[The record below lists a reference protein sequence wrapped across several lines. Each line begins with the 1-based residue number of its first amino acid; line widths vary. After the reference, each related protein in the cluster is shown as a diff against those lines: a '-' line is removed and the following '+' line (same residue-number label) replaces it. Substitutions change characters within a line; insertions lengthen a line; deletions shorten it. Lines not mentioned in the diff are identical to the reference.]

1 MLDFIK
7 KNAFIVL
14 VFVITLFLAF
24 LTFLTFIDKSFI
36 DLNDHNLQI
45 LLVFNIFLLLIL
57 FYMIFAE
64 VRKSLKIDVDISG
77 HKANR
82 KYITFFAL
90 FSLSNSCKEKLGLAA
105 S

>member
-7 KNAFIVL
+7 KNTFIAL
-14 VFVITLFLAF
+14 VFVITLLLAF

-36 DLNDHNLQI
+36 DLNDQNLQ
-45 LLVFNIFLLLIL
+45 LLLIFNVGLLLIL
-57 FYMIFAE
+57 FYVIFAE

-77 HKANR
+77 YKANR

-90 FSLSNSCKEKLGLAA
+90 FTLIPSII
-105 S
+105 